1 MDMSEVDSAT
11 RIPAACTCSR
21 VRKAARR
28 VSQIYDQALEPYGFT
43 ISQYGILVNLR
54 QLDGASIGQL
64 AERMVMDPTSL
75 TRALKPLERQGFL
88 SLDTDPNDRRARRL
102 SLTPE
107 GLAAMR
113 AAKPGWVKAQ
123 TAVEQALGAEE
134 TLALHASLDRT
145 LDRLAPR

>member
-1 MDMSEVDSAT
+1 MSDTDGSI
-11 RIPAACTCSR
+11 RIPVACTCSR
-21 VRKAARR
+21 VRKTARR

-75 TRALKPLERQGFL
+75 TRALKPLERQGFI
-88 SLDTDPNDRRARRL
+88 SLATDPNDRRSRRL

-113 AAKPGWVKAQ
+113 AAKPGWIKAQ
-123 TAVEQALGAEE
+123 SAVEQALGADE
-134 TLALHASLDRT
+134 TQLLHASLDRA

>member
-1 MDMSEVDSAT
+1 
-11 RIPAACTCSR
+11 
-21 VRKAARR
+21 
-28 VSQIYDQALEPYGFT
+28 
-43 ISQYGILVNLR
+43 VNLR

-75 TRALKPLERQGFL
+75 TRALKPLERQGFI
-88 SLDTDPNDRRARRL
+88 SLATDPNDRRSRRL

-123 TAVEQALGAEE
+123 TAVEQALGADE
-134 TLALHASLDRT
+134 TLVLHASLDRT

>member
-1 MDMSEVDSAT
+1 MSDADSAS
-11 RIPAACTCSR
+11 RIPVACTCSR

-75 TRALKPLERQGFL
+75 TRALKPLERQGFI
-88 SLDTDPNDRRARRL
+88 SLATDPNDRRARRL

-123 TAVEQALGAEE
+123 TAVEQALGTDE
-134 TLALHASLDRT
+134 TLVLHASLDRA